1 MIHSKNLLVNH
12 NKCNNSRRVNTK
24 ALKANRMEW
33 GISRHMETKS
43 LRTAILL

>member
-12 NKCNNSRRVNTK
+12 NKCNNSRRVNSK

-33 GISRHMETKS
+33 VISKHMEMKS